1 MKSGD
6 KVSYK
11 GKIYIVIHIYESGY
25 LEIKQFNKVE
35 LVHVTEIEQVKAPDS
50 LKIDSLVYR
59 RKN

>member
-25 LEIKQFNKVE
+25 LEIKLGDLSVDKESYIEMFKRQAKYFIENK
-35 LVHVTEIEQVKAPDS
+35 ISDPQ
-50 LKIDSLVYR
+50 I
-59 RKN
+59 